1 MIMKKVL
8 IFALTLIFQFGLT
21 AQGKKNST
29 SKKSAA
35 QTAIKK
41 NKPTN
46 SAKTIPLE
54 TKAPTQNSK
63 EGYDITVIVK
73 GLEKGKNA
81 YLGYYFGDKQY
92 LIDTVQVQENGVVRF
107 NRAKKLPGGMYLFV
121 THDIQYFEFI
131 IDSAQ
136 KFTLKTD
143 TSLGMVGNMQVMGSI
158 DNERFF
164 SYLKTMEQFRKEA
177 EDLKSIVEKGK
188 GKEKEIAQKQ
198 LEELDQK
205 IKLYQ
210 KNFKAT
216 RPGELFVKMLNG
228 NEDVDMSGF
237 PVKADGSYDT
247 LNQFYY
253 YKNHYWDKVDFR
265 DERLLYTPIYHK
277 KMARYFDDLVFQ
289 TPDSIIPE
297 TDWFIG
303 EISSQPDLFKYT
315 VHYLTNKY
323 EKSEIMGMDRVFVHL
338 GKKYYL
344 TGRATWMDETAMA
357 KFRDRITTLE
367 YNLIGINGMELN
379 LPDSSEKLR
388 SLYAIKAPIT
398 ILVFWNPD
406 CGHCQKEIP
415 QLYKLWSGI
424 KDNGVA
430 VYAVNTEFD
439 KNLWTKFIR
448 EKGLNGWTNVHDIKV
463 THNFRKWYDVYS
475 TPVVYLMDANKK
487 ILAKRIAADQIEG
500 YLKNYYAK
508 ELKKDWKDSGIDPKT
523 LKTEGG
529 DH

>member
-1 MIMKKVL
+1 MKKIL
-8 IFALTLIFQFGLT
+8 IFALTLVFQYGLV
-21 AQGKKNST
+21 AQPKPKPVVKKANT
-29 SKKSAA
+29 S
-35 QTAIKK
+35 QTAKK
-41 NKPTN
+41 ATTQTTQKVGTAPKP
-46 SAKTIPLE
+46 S
-54 TKAPTQNSK
+54 PTSSSN
-63 EGYDITVIVK
+63 EEYDITVVVK

-92 LIDTVQVQENGVVRF
+92 LIDTVQVQDNGVVRF
-107 NRAKKLPGGMYLFV
+107 NRAKKLHGGMYLFV

-131 IDSAQ
+131 IDSVQ

-143 TSLGMVGNMQVMGSI
+143 TSLGMVGNMQVFGSV

-164 SYLKTMEQFRKEA
+164 SYLKSMEQFRKDA
-177 EDLKSIVEKGK
+177 EELKGKVEQGK
-188 GKEKEIAQKQ
+188 GKEKESAQKQ
-198 LEELDQK
+198 LDDLDGK
-205 IKLYQ
+205 IKSYQ
-210 KNFKAT
+210 KNFKSA

-237 PVKADGSYDT
+237 PIKSDGSYDT
-247 LNQFYY
+247 LAQFYY
-253 YKNHYWDKVDFR
+253 YKSHYWDKVDFR
-265 DERLLYTPIYHK
+265 DERLLYTPVYHK
-277 KMARYFDDLVFQ
+277 KMSRYFEDLVFQ

-303 EISSQPDLFKYT
+303 EIGTQPDLFKYT
-315 VHYLTNKY
+315 VHFLTNKY

-357 KFRDRITTLE
+357 KFKDRITTLE

-388 SLYAIKAPIT
+388 SLYSVKAPIT

-415 QLYKLWSGI
+415 MLFKLWNGI

-475 TPVVYLMDANKK
+475 TPVVYLMDADKK

-500 YLKNYYAK
+500 YLKNYYSK
-508 ELKKDWKDSGIDPKT
+508 ELKKTWKDSGIDPKT